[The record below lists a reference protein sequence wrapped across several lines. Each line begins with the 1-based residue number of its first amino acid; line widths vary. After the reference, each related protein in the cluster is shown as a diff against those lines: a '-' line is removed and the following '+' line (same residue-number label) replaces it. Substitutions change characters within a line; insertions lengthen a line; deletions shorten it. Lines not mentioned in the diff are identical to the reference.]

1 MKNISQV
8 ILLSTSCLIWYGADN
23 VCASVNVFSG
33 IPKSGTHNTLH
44 TTPYLA
50 YPHLPHLRGERSVRG
65 GMSRT
70 ERSAMLTSCLPQT
83 LSNSLPEVGEARRGV
98 TSEASISL
106 SSNIEKMSLTGLI
119 PPRELLTRL
128 KSGEFLLPLP
138 QGEDNKLNVFK
149 TASVC
154 FITDTGACSGEK
166 FSNDETPGNGSGNP
180 GGIPDYDTPQEQ
192 CQAAGYGV
200 TSCPAGS
207 HGDNPCP
214 ADSSYYQK
222 CVCDA
227 NMTQTCT
234 KPYYGVGPSCDGKYA
249 SCKRDDDKA
258 CKEDGYG
265 QTAQC
270 SSVQTPNKKCSYNS
284 GYYDKCVCR
293 SDLVTCTYPQSGV
306 GEACGGKYASCQC
319 PGSYKSCECG
329 GAAGATSCT
338 VNGVT
343 TYSSCKSCCENRG
356 TLTSCPTGYRCEYEA
371 CTNKYYKVDGCQSG
385 YDWNATTQNCTSQ
398 CAASYKYDCT
408 GSNQTKPSSE
418 SCDGKY
424 TSCNCRI
431 GYFWTINKCCKN
443 SYKYDCNGA
452 NERGYG
458 ASCTVYFEICGCRGE
473 YIWNK
478 NDGKCRPIKTC
489 TNDGRNCCIGQILN
503 SDGTCSDNK
512 ISGKTP
518 IGIVVYIGE
527 DNKGQALALTEY
539 GKAYWGGYGVSFE
552 FSRNTIEGE
561 IDFDSCGNTQK
572 IIAQGVAQGDD
583 TAFPA
588 VRASANYAPNTA
600 PETKGKWCLPSSG
613 VGRMIVI
620 YIDRINQGMSAAGGE
635 LLSKTTDFD
644 NQYWT
649 STPAGSSNAIHWRY
663 RSDLLNPDYFG
674 NSDRRASFRIRP
686 VIEF

>member
-50 YPHLPHLRGERSVRG
+50 YPHLPSAHPRGVAESSPCLVP
-65 GMSRT
+65 SA
-70 ERSAMLTSCLPQT
+70 ESAMLTSCLPEE
-83 LSNSLPEVGEARRGV
+83 SNHHIRV
-98 TSEASISL
+98 
-106 SSNIEKMSLTGLI
+106 
-119 PPRELLTRL
+119 
-128 KSGEFLLPLP
+128 
-138 QGEDNKLNVFK
+138 
-149 TASVC
+149 ASVC

-214 ADSSYYQK
+214 ADSAYYQK

-227 NMTQTCT
+227 NMTETCT

-258 CKEDGYG
+258 CKEEGYG

-293 SDLVTCTYPQSGV
+293 SDLVTCTYPQTGV

-343 TYSSCKSCCENRG
+343 TYSSCKECCTPYPDESG
-356 TLTSCPTGYRCEYEA
+356 CECGYRSA
-371 CTNKYYKVDGCQSG
+371 SNGCG
-385 YDWNATTQNCTSQ
+385 GTRYIC
-398 CAASYKYDCT
+398 KDC
-408 GSNQTKPSSE
+408 P
-418 SCDGKY
+418 GKY
-424 TSCNCRI
+424 TAYYHS
-431 GYFWTINKCCKN
+431 
-443 SYKYDCNGA
+443 
-452 NERGYG
+452 
-458 ASCTVYFEICGCRGE
+458 CGCQHAFYGDST
-473 YIWNK
+473 YYGTYYYTATCY
-478 NDGKCRPIKTC
+478 DGDKLRFKTEMVQPHSSATSESYSDC
-489 TNDGRNCCIGQILN
+489 MSFCDGF
-503 SDGTCSDNK
+503 SPWTE
-512 ISGKTP
+512 
-518 IGIVVYIGE
+518 E
-527 DNKGQALALTEY
+527 DE
-539 GKAYWGGYGVSFE
+539 
-552 FSRNTIEGE
+552 
-561 IDFDSCGNTQK
+561 C
-572 IIAQGVAQGDD
+572 
-583 TAFPA
+583 
-588 VRASANYAPNTA
+588 
-600 PETKGKWCLPSSG
+600 
-613 VGRMIVI
+613 
-620 YIDRINQGMSAAGGE
+620 
-635 LLSKTTDFD
+635 
-644 NQYWT
+644 
-649 STPAGSSNAIHWRY
+649 
-663 RSDLLNPDYFG
+663 
-674 NSDRRASFRIRP
+674 
-686 VIEF
+686 

>member
-50 YPHLPHLRGERSVRG
+50 YPHLPHLRGERSVRCWLF
-65 GMSRT
+65 RT

-83 LSNSLPEVGEARRGV
+83 LSNSLPEVGRVREGV

-106 SSNIEKMSLTGLI
+106 SSKRYNLSFEGGI

-166 FSNDETPGNGSGNP
+166 FSNDETPGNGNGNP
-180 GGIPDYDTPQEQ
+180 GGVPDYDTPQEQ

-249 SCKRDDDKA
+249 SCKRDDAKA

-338 VNGVT
+338 VNGQT
-343 TYSSCKSCCENRG
+343 TYSDCKSCCNSSSSNWCWVHSTCHGDCCSDG
-356 TLTSCPTGYRCEYEA
+356 TIDSCDERCGGSGCSSSGGSDSGSSGSGSGSGNNGSGSGNGTCSSGQKWALSGGVYG
-371 CTNKYYKVDGCQSG
+371 CVDCMSG
-385 YDWNATTQNCTSQ
+385 VAQVELKREGGSCYFDSSATAYSDGGAWCYDYVFLQRCPMDGSTRELNGGRNCMMPGSNTASQ
-398 CAASYKYDCT
+398 CASSASG
-408 GSNQTKPSSE
+408 GSWYS
-418 SCDGKY
+418 
-424 TSCNCRI
+424 
-431 GYFWTINKCCKN
+431 
-443 SYKYDCNGA
+443 
-452 NERGYG
+452 
-458 ASCTVYFEICGCRGE
+458 
-473 YIWNK
+473 
-478 NDGKCRPIKTC
+478 
-489 TNDGRNCCIGQILN
+489 
-503 SDGTCSDNK
+503 
-512 ISGKTP
+512 
-518 IGIVVYIGE
+518 
-527 DNKGQALALTEY
+527 
-539 GKAYWGGYGVSFE
+539 
-552 FSRNTIEGE
+552 
-561 IDFDSCGNTQK
+561 
-572 IIAQGVAQGDD
+572 
-583 TAFPA
+583 
-588 VRASANYAPNTA
+588 
-600 PETKGKWCLPSSG
+600 
-613 VGRMIVI
+613 
-620 YIDRINQGMSAAGGE
+620 
-635 LLSKTTDFD
+635 
-644 NQYWT
+644 
-649 STPAGSSNAIHWRY
+649 GSSYCNQSGSTS
-663 RSDLLNPDYFG
+663 SDPCRL
-674 NSDRRASFRIRP
+674 
-686 VIEF
+686 

>member
-1 MKNISQV
+1 MKNISRV

-70 ERSAMLTSCLPQT
+70 ERSAMLTSCLPQAQ
-83 LSNSLPEVGEARRGV
+83 SSSSPEVGEARRGV

-119 PPRELLTRL
+119 PPRELLARL

-192 CQAAGYGV
+192 CQAAGYNV
-200 TSCPAGS
+200 TSCPAGA

-265 QTAQC
+265 QTTQC

-338 VNGVT
+338 VNGQT
-343 TYSSCKSCCENRG
+343 TYSDCKSCCNSSSSNWCWVHSTCHGDCCSDG
-356 TLTSCPTGYRCEYEA
+356 TIDSCDERCGGSGCSSSGGGNNNNTSYDIWYA
-371 CTNKYYKVDGCQSG
+371 CDDGRHIYDYTSTNM
-385 YDWNATTQNCTSQ
+385 SQ
-398 CAASYKYDCT
+398 CVAEYHNYMYYSACNGYGYKYDI
-408 GSNQTKPSSE
+408 G
-418 SCDGKY
+418 
-424 TSCNCRI
+424 CN
-431 GYFWTINKCCKN
+431 
-443 SYKYDCNGA
+443 
-452 NERGYG
+452 
-458 ASCTVYFEICGCRGE
+458 
-473 YIWNK
+473 
-478 NDGKCRPIKTC
+478 
-489 TNDGRNCCIGQILN
+489 
-503 SDGTCSDNK
+503 
-512 ISGKTP
+512 
-518 IGIVVYIGE
+518 
-527 DNKGQALALTEY
+527 
-539 GKAYWGGYGVSFE
+539 
-552 FSRNTIEGE
+552 
-561 IDFDSCGNTQK
+561 
-572 IIAQGVAQGDD
+572 
-583 TAFPA
+583 
-588 VRASANYAPNTA
+588 
-600 PETKGKWCLPSSG
+600 
-613 VGRMIVI
+613 
-620 YIDRINQGMSAAGGE
+620 
-635 LLSKTTDFD
+635 
-644 NQYWT
+644 
-649 STPAGSSNAIHWRY
+649 
-663 RSDLLNPDYFG
+663 
-674 NSDRRASFRIRP
+674 
-686 VIEF
+686 

>member
-1 MKNISQV
+1 MTSVEDTMKNISQV

-70 ERSAMLTSCLPQT
+70 ERSAMLTSCLPEE
-83 LSNSLPEVGEARRGV
+83 SNRHIRV
-98 TSEASISL
+98 
-106 SSNIEKMSLTGLI
+106 
-119 PPRELLTRL
+119 
-128 KSGEFLLPLP
+128 
-138 QGEDNKLNVFK
+138 
-149 TASVC
+149 ASVC

-166 FSNDETPGNGSGNP
+166 FSNDETPGNGNGNP

-249 SCKRDDDKA
+249 SCKRDDAKA

-338 VNGVT
+338 VNGQT
-343 TYSSCKSCCENRG
+343 TYSDCKSCCNSSSSNWCWVHSTCHGDCCSDG
-356 TLTSCPTGYRCEYEA
+356 TIDSCDERCGGSGCSSSGGGNNNNTSYDIWYA
-371 CTNKYYKVDGCQSG
+371 CDDGRHIYDYTSTNM
-385 YDWNATTQNCTSQ
+385 SQ
-398 CAASYKYDCT
+398 CVAEYHNYMYYSACNGYGYKYDI
-408 GSNQTKPSSE
+408 G
-418 SCDGKY
+418 
-424 TSCNCRI
+424 CN
-431 GYFWTINKCCKN
+431 
-443 SYKYDCNGA
+443 
-452 NERGYG
+452 
-458 ASCTVYFEICGCRGE
+458 
-473 YIWNK
+473 
-478 NDGKCRPIKTC
+478 
-489 TNDGRNCCIGQILN
+489 
-503 SDGTCSDNK
+503 
-512 ISGKTP
+512 
-518 IGIVVYIGE
+518 
-527 DNKGQALALTEY
+527 
-539 GKAYWGGYGVSFE
+539 
-552 FSRNTIEGE
+552 
-561 IDFDSCGNTQK
+561 
-572 IIAQGVAQGDD
+572 
-583 TAFPA
+583 
-588 VRASANYAPNTA
+588 
-600 PETKGKWCLPSSG
+600 
-613 VGRMIVI
+613 
-620 YIDRINQGMSAAGGE
+620 
-635 LLSKTTDFD
+635 
-644 NQYWT
+644 
-649 STPAGSSNAIHWRY
+649 
-663 RSDLLNPDYFG
+663 
-674 NSDRRASFRIRP
+674 
-686 VIEF
+686 

>member
-1 MKNISQV
+1 MKNISRV

-50 YPHLPHLRGERSVRG
+50 YPHLPSAHPRGVAESSPCLVP
-65 GMSRT
+65 SA
-70 ERSAMLTSCLPQT
+70 ESAMLTSCLPQAQT
-83 LSNSLPEVGEARRGV
+83 SSSPEVGEAGGRKNSPVENFSTTGESLLTGEQVTTMQRQCYKPSDRSEVSEGRAYEARRRGV
-98 TSEASISL
+98 TSEASIPF

-166 FSNDETPGNGSGNP
+166 FSNDETPGNGNGNP

-234 KPYYGVGPSCDGKYA
+234 KPYYGVGPQCDGKYA

-265 QTAQC
+265 QTASC
-270 SSVQTPNKKCSYNS
+270 SSVQTPNKKCPYDSA
-284 GYYDKCVCR
+284 YYDKCVCR

-343 TYSSCKSCCENRG
+343 TYSSCKECCGSEYIYDSSN
-356 TLTSCPTGYRCEYEA
+356 CPAPKKLGGKA
-371 CTNKYYKVDGCQSG
+371 CG
-385 YDWNATTQNCTSQ
+385 
-398 CAASYKYDCT
+398 
-408 GSNQTKPSSE
+408 
-418 SCDGKY
+418 GKY
-424 TSCNCRI
+424 T
-431 GYFWTINKCCKN
+431 
-443 SYKYDCNGA
+443 
-452 NERGYG
+452 
-458 ASCTVYFEICGCRGE
+458 
-473 YIWNK
+473 
-478 NDGKCRPIKTC
+478 TC
-489 TNDGRNCCIGQILN
+489 EGL
-503 SDGTCSDNK
+503 CSDAGYLDKIPSGKICNK
-512 ISGKTP
+512 ITYSGKTCYTSCRENDIP
-518 IGIVVYIGE
+518 PVAKQYCSTSDLSYEEYRKNGEYLGVIVGNVIVYKDVSYLEGYDCQQKCLNSSYGNRTWRYPDIKEINELRCAIVAMGGKTYDVYWMQGGIGGHGSAPAKWLFGE
-527 DNKGQALALTEY
+527 DYSGPSWMYT
-539 GKAYWGGYGVSFE
+539 
-552 FSRNTIEGE
+552 
-561 IDFDSCGNTQK
+561 DSN
-572 IIAQGVAQGDD
+572 
-583 TAFPA
+583 
-588 VRASANYAPNTA
+588 NYCA
-600 PETKGKWCLPSSG
+600 C
-613 VGRMIVI
+613 I
-620 YIDRINQGMSAAGGE
+620 
-635 LLSKTTDFD
+635 
-644 NQYWT
+644 
-649 STPAGSSNAIHWRY
+649 
-663 RSDLLNPDYFG
+663 SDL
-674 NSDRRASFRIRP
+674 
-686 VIEF
+686 

>member
-1 MKNISQV
+1 MKNISRV

-70 ERSAMLTSCLPQT
+70 ERSAMLTSCLPQAQT
-83 LSNSLPEVGEARRGV
+83 SSSPEVGAARRGV
-98 TSEASISL
+98 TSEASIPF

-119 PPRELLTRL
+119 P
-128 KSGEFLLPLP
+128 P

-192 CQAAGYGV
+192 CQAAGYNV

-270 SSVQTPNKKCSYNS
+270 SSVQTPNKKCPYDSA
-284 GYYDKCVCR
+284 YYDKCVCR

-319 PGSYKSCECG
+319 PSSYKSCECG

-338 VNGVT
+338 VNGQT
-343 TYSSCKSCCENRG
+343 TYSSCKSCCTPLASESGCKYG
-356 TLTSCPTGYRCEYEA
+356 TMTAS
-371 CTNKYYKVDGCQSG
+371 DGCG
-385 YDWNATTQNCTSQ
+385 GTRTVC
-398 CAASYKYDCT
+398 KDCT
-408 GSNQTKPSSE
+408 PT
-418 SCDGKY
+418 CA
-424 TSCNCRI
+424 
-431 GYFWTINKCCKN
+431 N
-443 SYKYDCNGA
+443 S
-452 NERGYG
+452 
-458 ASCTVYFEICGCRGE
+458 
-473 YIWNK
+473 
-478 NDGKCRPIKTC
+478 P
-489 TNDGRNCCIGQILN
+489 
-503 SDGTCSDNK
+503 
-512 ISGKTP
+512 
-518 IGIVVYIGE
+518 
-527 DNKGQALALTEY
+527 
-539 GKAYWGGYGVSFE
+539 
-552 FSRNTIEGE
+552 
-561 IDFDSCGNTQK
+561 
-572 IIAQGVAQGDD
+572 
-583 TAFPA
+583 
-588 VRASANYAPNTA
+588 
-600 PETKGKWCLPSSG
+600 KWCLSSAYELVETG
-613 VGRMIVI
+613 KDQCGNVCRECCTEYTDVNTDAFCLFIADRDIEMKYCNSSITSHIGSWRAVISKKRIYKNGIVSESKSCL
-620 YIDRINQGMSAAGGE
+620 SANSTEETCNLSLNLYLKSYPIGE
-635 LLSKTTDFD
+635 AKTKKEC
-644 NQYWT
+644 Q
-649 STPAGSSNAIHWRY
+649 
-663 RSDLLNPDYFG
+663 
-674 NSDRRASFRIRP
+674 
-686 VIEF
+686 

>member
-70 ERSAMLTSCLPQT
+70 ERSAMLTSCLPQAQT
-83 LSNSLPEVGEARRGV
+83 SSSPEVGRVREGV
-98 TSEASISL
+98 TSEASIPF

-284 GYYDKCVCR
+284 AYYDKCVCR

-319 PGSYKSCECG
+319 PSSYKSCECG

-343 TYSSCKSCCENRG
+343 TYSDCKSCCNSSSSNWCWVHSTCHGDCCTDG
-356 TLTSCPTGYRCEYEA
+356 TIDSCDERCGGSGCSSSGGGNNNNTSYDIWYA
-371 CTNKYYKVDGCQSG
+371 CDDGRHIYDYTSTNM
-385 YDWNATTQNCTSQ
+385 SQ
-398 CAASYKYDCT
+398 CVAEYHNYMYYSTCNGYGYKYDI
-408 GSNQTKPSSE
+408 G
-418 SCDGKY
+418 
-424 TSCNCRI
+424 CN
-431 GYFWTINKCCKN
+431 
-443 SYKYDCNGA
+443 
-452 NERGYG
+452 
-458 ASCTVYFEICGCRGE
+458 
-473 YIWNK
+473 
-478 NDGKCRPIKTC
+478 
-489 TNDGRNCCIGQILN
+489 
-503 SDGTCSDNK
+503 
-512 ISGKTP
+512 
-518 IGIVVYIGE
+518 
-527 DNKGQALALTEY
+527 
-539 GKAYWGGYGVSFE
+539 
-552 FSRNTIEGE
+552 
-561 IDFDSCGNTQK
+561 
-572 IIAQGVAQGDD
+572 
-583 TAFPA
+583 
-588 VRASANYAPNTA
+588 
-600 PETKGKWCLPSSG
+600 
-613 VGRMIVI
+613 
-620 YIDRINQGMSAAGGE
+620 
-635 LLSKTTDFD
+635 
-644 NQYWT
+644 
-649 STPAGSSNAIHWRY
+649 
-663 RSDLLNPDYFG
+663 
-674 NSDRRASFRIRP
+674 
-686 VIEF
+686 

>member
-1 MKNISQV
+1 MKNISRV

-70 ERSAMLTSCLPQT
+70 ERSAMLTSCLPQAQT
-83 LSNSLPEVGEARRGV
+83 SSSPEVGRAGGRKNFRWKFFSTPGESLLTGELVETTQSQCYKPSDRSGVSEGRAYEARREGMS
-98 TSEASISL
+98 SEASIPF

-166 FSNDETPGNGSGNP
+166 FSNDETPGNGNGNP

-234 KPYYGVGPSCDGKYA
+234 KPYYGVGPQCDSKYA

-343 TYSSCKSCCENRG
+343 TYSSCKECCK
-356 TLTSCPTGYRCEYEA
+356 TSCPSGYNNSTVPNGYVQDGEA
-371 CTNKYYKVDGCQSG
+371 CNHCSLGLRYKIKPNPCTGFQKCQFGPESG
-385 YDWNATTQNCTSQ
+385 AKTCLSGATTL
-398 CAASYKYDCT
+398 YD
-408 GSNQTKPSSE
+408 
-418 SCDGKY
+418 
-424 TSCNCRI
+424 
-431 GYFWTINKCCKN
+431 
-443 SYKYDCNGA
+443 
-452 NERGYG
+452 
-458 ASCTVYFEICGCRGE
+458 
-473 YIWNK
+473 
-478 NDGKCRPIKTC
+478 KCRPC
-489 TNDGRNCCIGQILN
+489 NNACP
-503 SDGTCSDNK
+503 
-512 ISGKTP
+512 SG
-518 IGIVVYIGE
+518 YS
-527 DNKGQALALTEY
+527 LANPGGCYDTSTTE
-539 GKAYWGGYGVSFE
+539 
-552 FSRNTIEGE
+552 
-561 IDFDSCGNTQK
+561 CGNTCYRSK
-572 IIAQGVAQGDD
+572 PCCNNYCAGSYYPTCPSGWYVKTYSDECGDIC
-583 TAFPA
+583 
-588 VRASANYAPNTA
+588 YQ
-600 PETKGKWCLPSSG
+600 CCH
-613 VGRMIVI
+613 
-620 YIDRINQGMSAAGGE
+620 DRE
-635 LLSKTTDFD
+635 LLSGEAVGCTCVPSGGLYAIELTMKHYFYNGRDELTEIRTDSFVSSLSYTTE
-644 NQYWT
+644 
-649 STPAGSSNAIHWRY
+649 SECNAAI
-663 RSDLLNPDYFG
+663 SGEGDYMCTQ
-674 NSDRRASFRIRP
+674 RTMTVRTTC
-686 VIEF
+686 E

>member
-50 YPHLPHLRGERSVRG
+50 YPHLPHLRGERSVRCWLF
-65 GMSRT
+65 RT
-70 ERSAMLTSCLPQT
+70 ERSAMLTSCLPEE
-83 LSNSLPEVGEARRGV
+83 SNRHIRV
-98 TSEASISL
+98 
-106 SSNIEKMSLTGLI
+106 
-119 PPRELLTRL
+119 
-128 KSGEFLLPLP
+128 
-138 QGEDNKLNVFK
+138 
-149 TASVC
+149 ASVC

-166 FSNDETPGNGSGNP
+166 FSNDETPGNGNGNP

-234 KPYYGVGPSCDGKYA
+234 KPYYGVGPQCDGKYA

-338 VNGVT
+338 VNGQT
-343 TYSSCKSCCENRG
+343 TYSDCKSCCNSSSSNWCWVHSTCHG
-356 TLTSCPTGYRCEYEA
+356 
-371 CTNKYYKVDGCQSG
+371 
-385 YDWNATTQNCTSQ
+385 
-398 CAASYKYDCT
+398 DC
-408 GSNQTKPSSE
+408 
-418 SCDGKY
+418 C
-424 TSCNCRI
+424 
-431 GYFWTINKCCKN
+431 
-443 SYKYDCNGA
+443 
-452 NERGYG
+452 
-458 ASCTVYFEICGCRGE
+458 
-473 YIWNK
+473 
-478 NDGKCRPIKTC
+478 
-489 TNDGRNCCIGQILN
+489 
-503 SDGTCSDNK
+503 SDGTIDSCDERCGGSGCSS
-512 ISGKTP
+512 SGGSDSGSSGSGSGSGGVSPMGRGTYTRSCSCVP
-518 IGIVVYIGE
+518 EPGSETYYLIRIVTQNRCNIGGRSWTDDYTT
-527 DNKGQALALTEY
+527 APT
-539 GKAYWGGYGVSFE
+539 GGYE
-552 FSRNTIEGE
+552 NCLERI
-561 IDFDSCGNTQK
+561 
-572 IIAQGVAQGDD
+572 
-583 TAFPA
+583 
-588 VRASANYAPNTA
+588 VRDGYCS
-600 PETKGKWCLPSSG
+600 PSSG
-613 VGRMIVI
+613 EF
-620 YIDRINQGMSAAGGE
+620 QGGGCPSE
-635 LLSKTTDFD
+635 
-644 NQYWT
+644 
-649 STPAGSSNAIHWRY
+649 
-663 RSDLLNPDYFG
+663 
-674 NSDRRASFRIRP
+674 
-686 VIEF
+686 

>member
-50 YPHLPHLRGERSVRG
+50 YPHLPHLRGERSVRCWLF
-65 GMSRT
+65 RT

-83 LSNSLPEVGEARRGV
+83 LSNSLPEVGRVREGMS
-98 TSEASISL
+98 SEASIPF

-166 FSNDETPGNGSGNP
+166 FSNDETPGNGNGNP
-180 GGIPDYDTPQEQ
+180 DGIPDYDTPQEQ

-249 SCKRDDDKA
+249 SCKRDDAKA

-343 TYSSCKSCCENRG
+343 TYSSCKSCCNSSSSNWCWVHSTCHGDCCSDG
-356 TLTSCPTGYRCEYEA
+356 TIDSCDERCGGSGCSSSGGGNNNNTSYDIWYA
-371 CTNKYYKVDGCQSG
+371 CDDGRHIYDYTSTNM
-385 YDWNATTQNCTSQ
+385 SQ
-398 CAASYKYDCT
+398 CVAEYHNYMYYSACNGYGYKYDI
-408 GSNQTKPSSE
+408 G
-418 SCDGKY
+418 
-424 TSCNCRI
+424 CN
-431 GYFWTINKCCKN
+431 
-443 SYKYDCNGA
+443 
-452 NERGYG
+452 
-458 ASCTVYFEICGCRGE
+458 
-473 YIWNK
+473 
-478 NDGKCRPIKTC
+478 
-489 TNDGRNCCIGQILN
+489 
-503 SDGTCSDNK
+503 
-512 ISGKTP
+512 
-518 IGIVVYIGE
+518 
-527 DNKGQALALTEY
+527 
-539 GKAYWGGYGVSFE
+539 
-552 FSRNTIEGE
+552 
-561 IDFDSCGNTQK
+561 
-572 IIAQGVAQGDD
+572 
-583 TAFPA
+583 
-588 VRASANYAPNTA
+588 
-600 PETKGKWCLPSSG
+600 
-613 VGRMIVI
+613 
-620 YIDRINQGMSAAGGE
+620 
-635 LLSKTTDFD
+635 
-644 NQYWT
+644 
-649 STPAGSSNAIHWRY
+649 
-663 RSDLLNPDYFG
+663 
-674 NSDRRASFRIRP
+674 
-686 VIEF
+686 

>member
-1 MKNISQV
+1 MKNISRV

-50 YPHLPHLRGERSVRG
+50 YPHLS
-65 GMSRT
+65 
-70 ERSAMLTSCLPQT
+70 SAHPQARF
-83 LSNSLPEVGEARRGV
+83 SSLPEVGRVREGMS
-98 TSEASISL
+98 SEASIPF

-166 FSNDETPGNGSGNP
+166 FSNDETPGNGNGNP

-192 CQAAGYGV
+192 CQAAGYNV
-200 TSCPAGS
+200 TSCPAGA

-214 ADSSYYQK
+214 ADSAYYQK

-265 QTAQC
+265 QTASC

-338 VNGVT
+338 VNGQT
-343 TYSSCKSCCENRG
+343 TYSDCKSCCNSSSSNWCWVHSTCHG
-356 TLTSCPTGYRCEYEA
+356 
-371 CTNKYYKVDGCQSG
+371 
-385 YDWNATTQNCTSQ
+385 
-398 CAASYKYDCT
+398 DC
-408 GSNQTKPSSE
+408 
-418 SCDGKY
+418 C
-424 TSCNCRI
+424 
-431 GYFWTINKCCKN
+431 
-443 SYKYDCNGA
+443 
-452 NERGYG
+452 
-458 ASCTVYFEICGCRGE
+458 
-473 YIWNK
+473 
-478 NDGKCRPIKTC
+478 
-489 TNDGRNCCIGQILN
+489 
-503 SDGTCSDNK
+503 SDGTIDSCDERCGGSGCSSSGGSDSGSSGGGSGSGNTGGCPSDRPLVGEYDGACYACTSYVDK
-512 ISGKTP
+512 TYTGCHMVGNECRASTVYITDTNIRYDGQVVYTNNRTQSNVLIGRTCDSRCDSTESYSNGKT
-518 IGIVVYIGE
+518 
-527 DNKGQALALTEY
+527 
-539 GKAYWGGYGVSFE
+539 
-552 FSRNTIEGE
+552 NTN
-561 IDFDSCGNTQK
+561 C
-572 IIAQGVAQGDD
+572 
-583 TAFPA
+583 
-588 VRASANYAPNTA
+588 
-600 PETKGKWCLPSSG
+600 
-613 VGRMIVI
+613 
-620 YIDRINQGMSAAGGE
+620 
-635 LLSKTTDFD
+635 
-644 NQYWT
+644 
-649 STPAGSSNAIHWRY
+649 
-663 RSDLLNPDYFG
+663 
-674 NSDRRASFRIRP
+674 
-686 VIEF
+686 

>member
-83 LSNSLPEVGEARRGV
+83 LSNSLPEVGRVREGMS
-98 TSEASISL
+98 SEASIPF

-166 FSNDETPGNGSGNP
+166 FSNDETPGNGNGNP

-234 KPYYGVGPSCDGKYA
+234 KPYYGVGPQCDGKYA
-249 SCKRDDDKA
+249 SCKRDDAKA

-319 PGSYKSCECG
+319 PSSYKSCECG

-338 VNGVT
+338 VNGQT
-343 TYSSCKSCCENRG
+343 TYSDCKSCCNSSSSNWCWVHSTCHG
-356 TLTSCPTGYRCEYEA
+356 
-371 CTNKYYKVDGCQSG
+371 
-385 YDWNATTQNCTSQ
+385 
-398 CAASYKYDCT
+398 DC
-408 GSNQTKPSSE
+408 
-418 SCDGKY
+418 C
-424 TSCNCRI
+424 
-431 GYFWTINKCCKN
+431 
-443 SYKYDCNGA
+443 
-452 NERGYG
+452 
-458 ASCTVYFEICGCRGE
+458 
-473 YIWNK
+473 
-478 NDGKCRPIKTC
+478 
-489 TNDGRNCCIGQILN
+489 
-503 SDGTCSDNK
+503 SDGT
-512 ISGKTP
+512 I
-518 IGIVVYIGE
+518 
-527 DNKGQALALTEY
+527 
-539 GKAYWGGYGVSFE
+539 
-552 FSRNTIEGE
+552 
-561 IDFDSCGNTQK
+561 DSCDERCG
-572 IIAQGVAQGDD
+572 G
-583 TAFPA
+583 
-588 VRASANYAPNTA
+588 
-600 PETKGKWCLPSSG
+600 SG
-613 VGRMIVI
+613 
-620 YIDRINQGMSAAGGE
+620 
-635 LLSKTTDFD
+635 
-644 NQYWT
+644 
-649 STPAGSSNAIHWRY
+649 
-663 RSDLLNPDYFG
+663 
-674 NSDRRASFRIRP
+674 
-686 VIEF
+686 